1 MQESERESRFGGIIG
16 GLRRLIFTDEPP
28 ADNPKPAPTP
38 APVPKVESQPVAP
51 VIVTPVTVDKT
62 IDEKEL
68 VKKIYQLFESINKPG
83 VDFFELWNAVE
94 AMGGPTPAN
103 IQNAFTTLRV
113 LGLTK
118 DSLLLSGRDYIREID
133 EKINQDINS
142 KQQEKNQLVQQSQH
156 EKSSLQSKSADLEQ
170 KISLLQK
177 ELQEVKTQLAQ
188 VDSKYAQPIAVIND
202 KINVGSS
209 ALRVVTHEINLVI
222 NTIEGTIK

>member
-28 ADNPKPAPTP
+28 EEIAKPIPAPTP
-38 APVPKVESQPVAP
+38 AAKVEPQPVIPISVVP
-51 VIVTPVTVDKT
+51 VSVDKS

-118 DSLLLSGRDYIREID
+118 DNLLLSGRDYIREID
-133 EKINQDINS
+133 DKINQDIAS
-142 KQQEKNQLVQQSQH
+142 KQQEKNQLVQQLQH

-170 KISLLQK
+170 KIALLQK
-177 ELQEVKTQLAQ
+177 ELQDVKSQLAQ

-202 KINVGSS
+202 KINVGNS
-209 ALRVVTHEINLVI
+209 ALRIVTHEINLVI

>member
-28 ADNPKPAPTP
+28 AEAPKPVQPP
-38 APVPKVESQPVAP
+38 APKAEPQPVVMP
-51 VIVTPVTVDKT
+51 VTVTPVSMEKS

-118 DSLLLSGRDYIREID
+118 DNLLLSGRDYIREID
-133 EKINQDINS
+133 DKINQDIAS
-142 KQQEKNQLVQQSQH
+142 KQQEKNQLVQQLQH

-170 KISLLQK
+170 KIALLQK
-177 ELQEVKTQLAQ
+177 ELQDVKSQLAQ

-209 ALRVVTHEINLVI
+209 ALRIVTHEINLVI